1 MDICIAKSDFF
12 IEKLIGIEIVKV
24 REIKKDDQFEYIRI
38 KLKWNPKKSSWKIVR
53 EGQMGKIRY
62 EVFLKGEF
70 VEAFN
75 EEDFNLKYETRQDK
89 RERIIESLSDDLFW
103 TIY

>member
-1 MDICIAKSDFF
+1 MDICTAKSDFF
-12 IEKLIGIEIVKV
+12 IEKFRGLEMIKV

-38 KLKWNPKKSSWKIVR
+38 KVKWNPKKSEWKIVR
-53 EGQMGKIRY
+53 EGQIGRVRY

-70 VEAFN
+70 VETFN

-89 RERIIESLSDDLFW
+89 RERVIESLSDDLF
-103 TIY
+103 YDM

>member
-12 IEKLIGIEIVKV
+12 IERLNGFEIVKV

-38 KLKWNPKKSSWKIVR
+38 KVKWNPKKFEWKIVR
-53 EGQMGKIRY
+53 EGQMGRVRY

-70 VEAFN
+70 IEAIE

-89 RERIIESLSDDLFW
+89 RERIIESLGDDLF
-103 TIY
+103 YNM

>member
-12 IEKLIGIEIVKV
+12 IEKLRGIEMVKV

-38 KLKWNPKKSSWKIVR
+38 KLKWNPKKSEWKIVR
-53 EGQMGKIRY
+53 EGQMGRIRY

-89 RERIIESLSDDLFW
+89 RERIIESLSDDLF
-103 TIY
+103 YNM